1 MIVVPLRLLAA
12 ASLIVP
18 LLGCG
23 AANPAQPASVPPAA
37 STSAAPDLAALKK
50 AARIS
55 DCPRSDAS
63 ADAVPEGLPEITLGC
78 LGGGRSVRLAGLRG
92 RPMLINVWA
101 QWCGPCREE
110 APFLA
115 EVATSN
121 RTDLLV
127 LGIDYADPRPDR
139 AIEFAQL
146 SGWTYPQ
153 LVDATKRL
161 QGPLRIPGPPHT
173 LLVAGDGRIVYR
185 HSGPFRS
192 TQEIRGLAR
201 RHLGVQL

>member
-1 MIVVPLRLLAA
+1 MSAVPLRLLAA

-23 AANPAQPASVPPAA
+23 AANPPPAA
-37 STSAAPDLAALKK
+37 SVSPAASPSAAPDLAAMKK
-50 AARIS
+50 AARIA

-63 ADAVPEGLPEITLGC
+63 AGAVPEGLPEITLAC
-78 LGGGRSVRLAGLRG
+78 LGGGRSFQLAGLRG

-115 EVATSN
+115 EVATRN

-153 LVDATKRL
+153 LVDADKRL
-161 QGPLRIPGPPHT
+161 QGPLRIPGPPQT

-192 TQEIRGLAR
+192 TEEIRTLAR